1 MSDSEIIETDTAEI
15 IKTDTTEII
24 ETDTEG
30 KGELRLYK
38 ESRQVLFK
46 KQAEWYKLNSG
57 KCLCDCVNCIDAR
70 KNKVLIF

>member
-1 MSDSEIIETDTAEI
+1 MSDSEI

-24 ETDTEG
+24 ETDTTEIINTDTGG
-30 KGELRLYK
+30 KGELQRRK
-38 ESRQVLFK
+38 ESIEVPFK

-70 KNKVLIF
+70 KKKVLIF